1 MEEDFDIPG
10 GEEMDLGE
18 VKVGEEREIGSN
30 GLKKKLLK
38 EGQGW
43 ETPEVGD
50 EVKGNPNHINSSV
63 VFTFLFFFFSFVLI
77 CSSLHGDFARR
88 NEVRFKPRQGFSLQ
102 LHARARSAISLAL
115 L

>member
-18 VKVGEEREIGSN
+18 DEVGEEREIGSG

-50 EVKGNPNHINSSV
+50 EVQGSIETTPIPLSFSP
-63 VFTFLFFFFSFVLI
+63 FFFFFFFFS
-77 CSSLHGDFARR
+77 
-88 NEVRFKPRQGFSLQ
+88 
-102 LHARARSAISLAL
+102 
-115 L
+115 

>member
-18 VKVGEEREIGSN
+18 DKVGEEREIGSN

-50 EVKGNPNHINSSV
+50 EVKGNPNRINSSV
-63 VFTFLFFFFSFVLI
+63 VFTFLYFFSHLF
-77 CSSLHGDFARR
+77 
-88 NEVRFKPRQGFSLQ
+88 
-102 LHARARSAISLAL
+102 
-115 L
+115 

>member
-1 MEEDFDIPG
+1 MEEDFDIPA

-18 VKVGEEREIGSN
+18 DKVGEEREIGSN

-50 EVKGNPNHINSSV
+50 EVNGNPNNINSFV
-63 VFTFLFFFFSFVLI
+63 VFTFLLFFSHLF
-77 CSSLHGDFARR
+77 
-88 NEVRFKPRQGFSLQ
+88 
-102 LHARARSAISLAL
+102 
-115 L
+115 

>member
-1 MEEDFDIPG
+1 MEEDFNIPG

-50 EVKGNPNHINSSV
+50 EVKGRPNHINCSV
-63 VFTFLFFFFSFVLI
+63 VFTFPLFFLISLI
-77 CSSLHGDFARR
+77 CSSLHWDFARR
-88 NEVRFKPRQGFSLQ
+88 NEVRFEP
-102 LHARARSAISLAL
+102 
-115 L
+115 

>member
-18 VKVGEEREIGSN
+18 DKVGEEREIGSR

-50 EVKGNPNHINSSV
+50 EVQVPEIATTPIPRS
-63 VFTFLFFFFSFVLI
+63 FSRM
-77 CSSLHGDFARR
+77 S
-88 NEVRFKPRQGFSLQ
+88 
-102 LHARARSAISLAL
+102 
-115 L
+115 